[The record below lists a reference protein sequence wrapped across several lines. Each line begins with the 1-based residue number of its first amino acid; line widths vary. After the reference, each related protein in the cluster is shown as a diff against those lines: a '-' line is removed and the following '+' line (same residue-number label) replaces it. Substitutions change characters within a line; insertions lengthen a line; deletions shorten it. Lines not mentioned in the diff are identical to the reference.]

1 MFIELG
7 NKPIY
12 VNVQGQ
18 GEDALLL
25 HGVPDSAEIWGS
37 LIERVEHK
45 YRCFAPDLP
54 GMHRS
59 SVPEGFEFNF
69 VSYADFIDELVTKL
83 EIKTPLT
90 LVIHD
95 WGGIYGMLWACKY
108 PHKVKRIIGGD
119 FPFSHQY
126 KWHEWATIWRLPVL
140 GEISMLAMNWPLFKW
155 ELKRSSRRLST
166 DQIKSTYRGR
176 VTKVRARKTVL
187 KMYRSANVEYFYD
200 WQQKQKDLAGAVP
213 IDLIW
218 GEDDLYV
225 PPCNAQLMA
234 HRSLNVVP
242 DCGHWV
248 PQEVPEFYEKL
259 MLNP

>member
-1 MFIELG
+1 MYIELG

-25 HGVPDSAEIWGS
+25 HGVPDSAEIWNS
-37 LIERVEHK
+37 LITKIDDK

-59 SVPEGFEFNF
+59 DVPEGFEFNF
-69 VSYADFIDELVTKL
+69 DSYADYVDALVTKL

-90 LVIHD
+90 LIIHD
-95 WGGIYGMLWACKY
+95 WGGIYGFLWACKY

-119 FPFSHQY
+119 FPFSPQY
-126 KWHEWATIWRLPVL
+126 KWHEWATIWRLPIL

-155 ELKRSSRRLST
+155 ELKRSSRRLSEA
-166 DQIKSTYRGR
+166 QMKETYEGR
-176 VTKVRARKTVL
+176 VTRARARRTVL
-187 KMYRSANVEYFYD
+187 KMYRSANVEYFGD
-200 WQQKQKDLAGAVP
+200 WLQKQKDLSDAVP

-218 GEDDLYV
+218 GENDPHV
-225 PPCNAQLMA
+225 PPFYAKMIPA
-234 HRSLNVVP
+234 RSLTIVP
-242 DCGHWV
+242 SCGHWV
-248 PQEVPEFYEKL
+248 PQEAPEVYEQVI
-259 MLNP
+259 LNP